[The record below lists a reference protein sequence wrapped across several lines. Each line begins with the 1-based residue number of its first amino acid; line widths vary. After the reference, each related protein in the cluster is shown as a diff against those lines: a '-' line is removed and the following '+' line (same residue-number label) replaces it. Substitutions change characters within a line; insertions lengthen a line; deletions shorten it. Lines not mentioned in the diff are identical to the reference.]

1 MSTETW
7 GLLPKSQIDSTLIE
21 DRVAQMIAEHN
32 DDPTAH
38 MADDQSI
45 GIHRINDVL
54 DHPVGSTLA
63 DKWTMSEMEFTTTF
77 DNLTLFVTTGHVTQ
91 LWPGVNIH
99 THGTSVPHLS
109 KVSVDGE
116 TNLLNFNTGLEFL
129 AQFVCYVDQVT
140 SEQCRFIY
148 GGSSG
153 SGLYAGVGLYVDGED
168 AHFFAGN
175 GDSSDV
181 NTLQWPTF
189 EPYTTYVLRIHNVPD
204 EGVIRVYIN
213 GEILGELEWPEAMTD
228 SLTIQFEADSSVG
241 TGNAFYIRSFYFSQL
256 PS

>member
-153 SGLYAGVGLYVDGED
+153 SGWALGFFLGLLGLIIALAAG
-168 AHFFAGN
+168 
-175 GDSSDV
+175 
-181 NTLQWPTF
+181 
-189 EPYTTYVLRIHNVPD
+189 EPKTK
-204 EGVIRVYIN
+204 EGAIN
-213 GEILGELEWPEAMTD
+213 G
-228 SLTIQFEADSSVG
+228 FV
-241 TGNAFYIRSFYFSQL
+241 SQIIVAL
-256 PS
+256 FIWFVIGCSRT